1 MEVNFNVN
9 VAAVG
14 SAPLP
19 SSDPAIDGAGRAG
32 RVDGAAESVRLTEAA
47 PDAARASS
55 VRFAFPDDLELPAAV
70 DGAAAVGSLCEK
82 LLSGDGLGLTAAER
96 LEIAQ
101 DVTEQVASAAAE
113 AGASAGGSTQV
124 MFDLYKLMALL
135 VEVAQAQRDSAR
147 ELRSAASAQVQNAV
161 LAQAQQQRS
170 AALTG
175 MIAGAICC
183 AIQVGFSAGSIVKT
197 AKAFNTQFSMMG
209 ESGVTSARQ
218 NLSALEN
225 AKTPEAAQRQLAKVE
240 GKVGEDVAQEVKR
253 GFGDMRD
260 VDLNDPHWAET
271 AGAKKAAFN
280 SVRNGGPDGEA
291 ATPEE
296 IEAARTDLRAAI
308 KNDLRG
314 FEDAAAEA
322 RGALANAGPGADL
335 AALKQNVKAAD
346 AKLSY
351 ARAYAANELAQEG
364 VTTQAEYVQDVQSAA
379 ARVASAQEA
388 LAQNPEYMK
397 AGNSFQRGEAYNGL
411 INTIGTCV
419 QSVIQN
425 ATQLQQAKA
434 TEESAAQ
441 QQAQGNLDQMKDF
454 FDAAGDLMTQV
465 IQLMNAVGSA
475 EAQSMR
481 DAIQA

>member
-9 VAAVG
+9 LPAVG

-19 SSDPAIDGAGRAG
+19 PSDPALDGAGRAG
-32 RVDGAAESVRLTEAA
+32 RVDGAAESVRLTEAS
-47 PDAARASS
+47 PDAARAAS
-55 VRFAFPDDLELPAAV
+55 VRSAIPDDLEVPAAA
-70 DGAAAVGSLCEK
+70 DDAADVGSLCAK
-82 LLSGDGLGLTAAER
+82 LMSGDGLGVSDAEQM
-96 LEIAQ
+96 EIAQ
-101 DVTEQVASAAAE
+101 DVSRQVAAAASE
-113 AGASAGGSTQV
+113 AGASTTGSTQV

-135 VEVAQAQRDSAR
+135 VEVAQEQRDAAR

-183 AIQVGFSAGSIVKT
+183 AIQVGFSAGSLVKT

-218 NLSALEN
+218 NLSSLEN

-253 GFGDMRD
+253 GFGDVRD
-260 VDLNDPHWAET
+260 VDLNDPHWPET
-271 AGAKKAAFN
+271 TGAKKAAFN
-280 SVRNGGPDGEA
+280 NARGGQDVEA
-291 ATPEE
+291 LAPEE
-296 IEAARTDLRAAI
+296 IEAARTELRAAI

-314 FEDAAAEA
+314 FEDAAADA
-322 RGALANAGPGADL
+322 RSALANAGPGADL
-335 AALKQNVKAAD
+335 AALKQNVKTAD

-364 VTTQAEYVQDVQSAA
+364 VTTPAEYAQDVKAAA

>member
-1 MEVNFNVN
+1 MMEVNFNAST
-9 VAAVG
+9 AAVG
-14 SAPLP
+14 FAPLP
-19 SSDPAIDGAGRAG
+19 PSDAAIDGAGRTAG
-32 RVDGAAESVRLTEAA
+32 VGGAAESVRLTEAA
-47 PDAARASS
+47 PDS
-55 VRFAFPDDLELPAAV
+55 VRAASGRVAVPDDLELPAAT
-70 DGAAAVGSLCEK
+70 DDAADVGSLCAK
-82 LLSGDGLGLTAAER
+82 LLSGDGLGLSDAEQM
-96 LEIAQ
+96 EIAQ
-101 DVTEQVASAAAE
+101 NVSEQVAAAASE
-113 AGASAGGSTQV
+113 AGASTGSTQV

-135 VEVAQAQRDSAR
+135 VEVAQEQRDAAR

-161 LAQAQQQRS
+161 MAQAQQQRS

-183 AIQVGFSAGSIVKT
+183 AIQAGFSAGSLVKT
-197 AKAFNTQFSMMG
+197 AKAFNTQLSAMG

-225 AKTPEAAQRQLAKVE
+225 AKTPEAARSQLAKAESKAGDDIV
-240 GKVGEDVAQEVKR
+240 QEVKR
-253 GFGDMRD
+253 GFGDVRD
-260 VDLNDPHWAET
+260 VDLDDPHWAET
-271 AGAKKAAFN
+271 TGARKSAFN
-280 SVRNGGPDGEA
+280 AAREGGQDVDP

-296 IEAARTDLRAAI
+296 MEAARTELRAAI
-308 KNDLRG
+308 KNDLQV
-314 FEDAAAEA
+314 FEDAAADA

-335 AALKQNVKAAD
+335 AALKQNVKTAD

-351 ARAYAANELAQEG
+351 ARAYAANELAQDG
-364 VTTQAEYVQDVQSAA
+364 VTTPAEYAQDVKAAA
-379 ARVASAQEA
+379 ARAAAAQES

-411 INTIGTCV
+411 INTIGSCV